1 MIAFSACKS
10 NVSLEKKEPQAALPS
25 EVNSSATTKIIKK
38 YESKSSL
45 TARLD
50 RLSGESRKVD
60 GDRQEVILPSSKTP
74 QGQIQ
79 NDELTD
85 VSGLG
90 AGIELLLR
98 SERWQDLL
106 LESESTWSGCLSE
119 TATWS
124 VACSHLGEARAV
136 ALARTGR
143 LQNALEIYET
153 VASRRLSSQSAVV
166 FAGLLADSSSYRLCA
181 TIAKSGLQWEPVT
194 SHQELFALQA
204 RCLRLDGRVDEAKDA
219 ISLGLAEFP
228 DHSSLMLE
236 SALLFLSEKNLT
248 RGCELLE
255 RLYLQEFREV
265 AVSYNWGQCL
275 IGRKDSDAAKRV
287 LQRGRK
293 DWPSER
299 LWFLLS
305 GEVALLDGNLLNARK
320 DAMDYISGS
329 FSGDVFRPQ
338 AERLMQRVQGE

>member
-1 MIAFSACKS
+1 
-10 NVSLEKKEPQAALPS
+10 VSREQKEPQLALPS
-25 EVNSSATTKIIKK
+25 EVNSSATTKVIKK
-38 YESKSSL
+38 YESKSSVA
-45 TARLD
+45 ARLD
-50 RLSGESRKVD
+50 RLSSESLKRD
-60 GDRQEVILPSSKTP
+60 GDRRDAILPTDKKP
-74 QGQIQ
+74 QDQIQ
-79 NDELTD
+79 NDELND
-85 VSGLG
+85 DSGLG
-90 AGIELLLR
+90 AGIELLWR

-106 LESESTWSGCLSE
+106 LESQTSWSACLSE
-119 TATWS
+119 TSTWS
-124 VACSHLGEARAV
+124 VACGQLGEARAV
-136 ALARTGR
+136 ALAKTGR

-228 DHSSLMLE
+228 DHRFLLLE

-287 LQRGRK
+287 LQRGRR

-329 FSGDVFRPQ
+329 FSRDVLRPQ
-338 AERLMQRVQGE
+338 AERLLQRVQGE